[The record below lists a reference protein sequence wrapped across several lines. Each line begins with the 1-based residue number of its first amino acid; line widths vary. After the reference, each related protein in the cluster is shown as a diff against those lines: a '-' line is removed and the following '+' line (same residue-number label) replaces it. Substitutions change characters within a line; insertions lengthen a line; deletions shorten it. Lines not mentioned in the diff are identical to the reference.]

1 MEVLKTMMR
10 VRARGDI
17 AIIFITHNEVH
28 SKLVADRFTFLAL
41 GEVIGKGTK
50 QELADADIRHLMAG
64 GAQIRDLEKELADVA
79 LS

>member
-1 MEVLKTMMR
+1 MEVLKTMKR

-28 SKLVADRFTFLAL
+28 SKLVGDRFTFLAL

-50 QELADADIRHLMAG
+50 EELAGADIRHLMAG
-64 GAQIRDLEKELADVA
+64 GVEIKDLEQELAKI
-79 LS
+79 